1 MFLILCGLML
11 VFSLVGAGLIGHFL
25 RHCRMKS
32 RDNTSAVIKALRKEH
47 GLLAAF
53 LEAADKI
60 DCRVFNRRTATA
72 KPINVEAPQASA
84 APISSQVAPL
94 NPVVSP
100 LIFRRANL
108 TRASE

>member
-1 MFLILCGLML
+1 
-11 VFSLVGAGLIGHFL
+11 
-25 RHCRMKS
+25 MKS
-32 RDNTSAVIKALRKEH
+32 RDNTSAVIEALRKEH

-60 DCRVFNRRTATA
+60 DCRALSRQTAAA
-72 KPINVEAPQASA
+72 KPINVEAPQAS
-84 APISSQVAPL
+84 ISPL
-94 NPVVSP
+94 NPAVSP

>member
-1 MFLILCGLML
+1 
-11 VFSLVGAGLIGHFL
+11 
-25 RHCRMKS
+25 MKS
-32 RDNTSAVIKALRKEH
+32 RDVIEGLREEH

-53 LEAADKI
+53 LEAADKL
-60 DCRVFNRRTATA
+60 DCLALSRRAATA

-84 APISSQVAPL
+84 APISPL
-94 NPVVSP
+94 NPTVSP